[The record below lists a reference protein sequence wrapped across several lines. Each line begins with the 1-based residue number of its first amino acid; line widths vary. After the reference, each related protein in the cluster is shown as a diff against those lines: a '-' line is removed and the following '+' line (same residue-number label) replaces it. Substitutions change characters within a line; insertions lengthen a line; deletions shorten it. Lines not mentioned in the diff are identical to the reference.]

1 MAKTPFLRDAV
12 FMNNCKIPVSLDCAE
27 FISQEHHGIQKW
39 FPQYRDHFEYTLPQ
53 AQAMLD
59 EKDRAL
65 EEVLEVARLWRQG
78 GNPGFAEAF
87 YDEMCRLFDL
97 YVDYVRLFRLV
108 GHSYVIYKYC
118 EKNGLRENDPEGFR
132 AWMDRE
138 RQLVSEMR
146 ELEAK
151 CQSFDVPFR
160 FRYPTLAM
168 MNPERLRVYREDVEN
183 NIASHW
189 RQLRIIYQ
197 VCFPPSCRQRG
208 N

>member
-1 MAKTPFLRDAV
+1 V
-12 FMNNCKIPVSLDCAE
+12 
-27 FISQEHHGIQKW
+27 
-39 FPQYRDHFEYTLPQ
+39 
-53 AQAMLD
+53 
-59 EKDRAL
+59 
-65 EEVLEVARLWRQG
+65 
-78 GNPGFAEAF
+78 
-87 YDEMCRLFDL
+87 
-97 YVDYVRLFRLV
+97 
-108 GHSYVIYKYC
+108 
-118 EKNGLRENDPEGFR
+118 RENDPEGFR

-183 NIASHW
+183 YIAAH
-189 RQLRIIYQ
+189 
-197 VCFPPSCRQRG
+197 CD